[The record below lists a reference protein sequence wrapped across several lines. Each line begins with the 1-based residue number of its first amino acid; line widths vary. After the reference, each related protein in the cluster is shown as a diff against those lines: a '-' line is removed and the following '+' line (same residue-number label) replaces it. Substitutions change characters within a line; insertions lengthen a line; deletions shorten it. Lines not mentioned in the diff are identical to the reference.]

1 MTVIQG
7 VLDQAGAILSA
18 DGVFTAARSSPT
30 EFTIDVTG
38 QDVSGAFILATTT
51 FRDNGVPPQPVT
63 IFRPRGHSSKFILMV
78 DPSYGVSFRVEIPN
92 RPNPSLRRAAGARRA
107 K

>member
-1 MTVIQG
+1 
-7 VLDQAGAILSA
+7 
-18 DGVFTAARSSPT
+18 
-30 EFTIDVTG
+30 
-38 QDVSGAFILATTT
+38 
-51 FRDNGVPPQPVT
+51 VT

-78 DPSYGVSFRVEIPN
+78 DPKYGVSFRVEIPN